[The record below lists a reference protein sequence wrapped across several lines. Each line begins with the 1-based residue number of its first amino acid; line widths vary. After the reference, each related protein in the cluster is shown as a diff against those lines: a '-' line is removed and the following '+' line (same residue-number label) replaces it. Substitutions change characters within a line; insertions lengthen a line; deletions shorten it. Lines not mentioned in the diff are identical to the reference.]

1 FWARMTDG
9 YNSGKFT
16 EAVEGVPSSDSTQL
30 TSYLDGQITK
40 SHLGQSLIESLQS
53 DINDAVAGE
62 AGVRKSAVANAVS
75 QIITETQARVKAL
88 QDEAKAR
95 TAAITAEANNR
106 TKAIQAESSNL
117 TKKIQD
123 EANARGTAVTQLQQV
138 DAQQAQLINAVT
150 AKADQA
156 IAGLQ
161 EEQTARANADKAEA
175 QARNAL
181 TSRVASAESGI
192 AEVRQSIAT
201 ANSSIA
207 EVSQNLNAKIDSLS
221 VGGRNYVRNSE
232 REIVVTAP
240 NQRYIRV
247 STGLDSIEEPF
258 VVSAFVKDVDG
269 NNGNKLTVIMADPAN
284 ANNNE
289 QSQDC
294 EIINGRIIAKFNTL
308 SNPHYTQILL
318 YANSGAYRG
327 SATGTVTYYNIKLEL
342 GNVATDWTPAPEDAD
357 SAISAVSADLTS
369 YKQTQATKEQATAQ
383 QINGLT

>member
-1 FWARMTDG
+1 TPAPEDAD
-9 YNSGKFT
+9 SAIS
-16 EAVEGVPSSDSTQL
+16 AVSADL
-30 TSYLDGQITK
+30 TSYKQTQATKEQATAQQINGLTTRL
-40 SHLGQSLIESLQS
+40 SNTESVIS
-53 DINDAVAGE
+53 RVE
-62 AGVRKSAVANAVS
+62 KAVS
-75 QIITETQARVKAL
+75 DNQSA
-88 QDEAKAR
+88 
-95 TAAITAEANNR
+95 TA
-106 TKAIQAESSNL
+106 
-117 TKKIQD
+117 
-123 EANARGTAVTQLQQV
+123 TQLN
-138 DAQQAQLINAVT
+138 QLNS
-150 AKADQA
+150 KM
-156 IAGLQ
+156 
-161 EEQTARANADKAEA
+161 N
-175 QARNAL
+175 N
-181 TSRVASAESGI
+181 AESGI
-192 AEVRQSIAT
+192 SSLQTAISQANQSIAQT
-201 ANSSIA
+201 
-207 EVSQNLNAKIDSLS
+207 SQSLNAKIDGLS

-258 VVSAFVKDVDG
+258 VVSAFVKDVGG

-327 SATGTVTYYNIKLEL
+327 SSTGTVTYYNIKLEL
-342 GNVATDWTPAPEDAD
+342 GTVATDWTPAPEDAD